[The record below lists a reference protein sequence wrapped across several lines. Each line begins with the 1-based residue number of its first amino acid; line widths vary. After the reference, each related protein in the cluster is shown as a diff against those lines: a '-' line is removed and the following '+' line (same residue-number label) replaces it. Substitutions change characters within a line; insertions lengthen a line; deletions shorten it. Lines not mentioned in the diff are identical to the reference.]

1 MTVEPWTI
9 KYKPKTSK
17 DVAGNKPAIEKLR
30 DWVESWSKG
39 RPSKAAVLLYGPA
52 GVGKTSVT
60 EALARERGWDLVEVN
75 ASDKRSGEILSK
87 IAGLASTQSTL
98 FSKGRLILLDEVDG
112 INLRA
117 DQAAVTTI
125 LQIIKDTQYPLIL
138 TANDPWD
145 PKIRPLR
152 EACLQIELKRVGVRD
167 GVPVLRNI
175 LNQEGVKANEDALKL
190 IIDRDRGDIRS
201 ILNDMQL
208 LSSKTATLTV
218 DDVDL
223 LSGRDRT
230 ESVFEVLRVI
240 FNSRTTASARR
251 ALSISDV
258 DQEMLFQWIFE
269 NAPYQIPKPK
279 ELEEAMSALA
289 ESDLYFGRIRKTQSW
304 HLLSYALD
312 LMTAGVAIAKQ
323 TSPSGWVPMRFPQKI
338 SSMSRTRAIRDV
350 RKKAAA
356 SVGLKSHVS
365 VRRALQLYFPLLRF
379 IHEHNPNEY
388 DRIATWLDSKEEL
401 EDLVAVDAN
410 APLKEPLPER

>member
-9 KYKPKTSK
+9 KYKPKTNK
-17 DVAGNKPAIEKLR
+17 DVAGNKQGIEKLR
-30 DWVESWSKG
+30 ESIESWNKG

-60 EALARERGWDLVEVN
+60 EALAGERGWDLVEIN
-75 ASDKRSGEILSK
+75 ASDKRSGDILAK
-87 IAGLASTQSTL
+87 VAGLASTQSTL

-125 LQIIKDTQYPLIL
+125 LQIIKATQYPLIL

-152 EACLQIELKRVGVRD
+152 EACLQIELKRLGIRD
-167 GVPVLRNI
+167 GVPLLRNI
-175 LNQEGVKANEDALKL
+175 LNQEGVKADEDALRL
-190 IIDRDRGDIRS
+190 ILDRDRGDIRS

-208 LSSKTATLTV
+208 LSSRHGTLTV

-230 ESVFEVLRVI
+230 DSIFEVLRVI
-240 FNSRTTASARR
+240 FNSRTVAAARR

-279 ELEEAMSALA
+279 QLEEAMSALA
-289 ESDLYFGRIRKTQSW
+289 ESDLFFGRIKKTQSW

-323 TSPSGWVPMRFPQKI
+323 TSLSGWVPMRFPQKI

-350 RKKAAA
+350 RKRAAA
-356 SVGLKSHVS
+356 SIGSKSHTS
-365 VRRALQLYFPLLRF
+365 SRRGTKLYLPMIQF
-379 IHEHNPNEY
+379 IHEHDPEKY
-388 DRIATWLDSKEEL
+388 RQIAEWLD
-401 EDLVAVDAN
+401 A
-410 APLKEPLPER
+410 KEPLDEILSLEDDLAA

>member
-1 MTVEPWTI
+1 MTAEPWTN

-17 DVAGNKPAIEKLR
+17 DVAGNKAAIEKLR
-30 DWVESWSKG
+30 DWIESWNKA

-60 EALARERGWDLVEVN
+60 EALARERGWDLVEIN
-75 ASDKRSGEILSK
+75 ASDKRSGEVISK
-87 IAGLASTQSTL
+87 VAGLASTQNTL

-125 LQIIKDTQYPLIL
+125 LQIIKETQYPLIL

-152 EACLQIELKRVGVRD
+152 EACLQIELKRLGVRD
-167 GVPVLRNI
+167 GIPLLRNI
-175 LNQEGVKANEDALKL
+175 LNQEGVKANEDALRL
-190 IIDRDRGDIRS
+190 ILDRDRGDIRS

-208 LSSKTATLTV
+208 LSNRNGTLTV
-218 DDVDL
+218 EDVDL

-230 ESVFEVLRVI
+230 ESIFEVLRVI
-240 FNSRTTASARR
+240 FNSRTVAAARR

-289 ESDLYFGRIRKTQSW
+289 ESDLYFGRIKKTQSW

-312 LMTAGVAIAKQ
+312 LMTAGVAVAKQ

-338 SSMSRTRAIRDV
+338 SSMSRTRSIRDT
-350 RKKAAA
+350 RKKAAT
-356 SVGLKSHVS
+356 SVGIKSHVS
-365 VRRALQLYFPLLRF
+365 VRRAQQLYLPLLRC
-379 IHEHNPNEY
+379 IYEHNPEEY
-388 DRIATWLDSKEEL
+388 ERIAVSLGAKEEL
-401 EDLVAVDAN
+401 DDLLSTEVR
-410 APLKEPLPER
+410 LPS

>member
-30 DWVESWSKG
+30 DWIESWAKD
-39 RPSKAAVLLYGPA
+39 RPTKAAVLLYGPA

-60 EALARERGWDLVEVN
+60 EALARERGWDLVEIN
-75 ASDKRSGEILSK
+75 ASDKRSGEVLSK

-125 LQIIKDTQYPLIL
+125 LQIIKETQFPMIL

-152 EACLQIELKRVGVRD
+152 EACLQIELKRLGIRD
-167 GVPVLRNI
+167 GIPLLRSI
-175 LNQEGVKANEDALKL
+175 LNQEGVKTNEDALRL
-190 IIDRDRGDIRS
+190 ILDRDRGDIRS

-208 LSSKTATLTV
+208 LSSKQGTLTV

-230 ESVFEVLRVI
+230 ESIFEVLRVI
-240 FNSRTTASARR
+240 FNSRTVAAARR

-258 DQEMLFQWIFE
+258 DREMLFQWIFE

-279 ELEEAMSALA
+279 ELNEAMSALA

-312 LMTAGVAIAKQ
+312 LMTAGVSVAKQ

-356 SVGLKSHVS
+356 SIGLKSHVS
-365 VRRALQLYFPLLRF
+365 TRRAPQLYFPLLRF
-379 IHEHNPNEY
+379 IHEHNPKEY
-388 DRIATWLDSKEEL
+388 ERIATSLGAEEEL
-401 EDLVAVDAN
+401 DDLVSSE
-410 APLKEPLPER
+410 LKPPG

>member
-9 KYKPKTSK
+9 KYKAKTSK
-17 DVAGNKPAIEKLR
+17 DLAGNKPAIEKLR
-30 DWVESWSKG
+30 EWIESWSKG

-60 EALARERGWDLVEVN
+60 EALARERGWDLVEIN

-125 LQIIKDTQYPLIL
+125 LQIIKETKYPLIL

-152 EACLQIELKRVGVRD
+152 EACLQIELKRIGVRD
-167 GVPVLRNI
+167 GLPLLRSI
-175 LNQEGVKANEDALKL
+175 LGQEGVKANEDALKL

-208 LSSKTATLTV
+208 LSNKNAALTV
-218 DDVDL
+218 DDIDL

-230 ESVFEVLRVI
+230 ESIFEVLRVI

-251 ALSISDV
+251 ALSISDI

-279 ELEEAMSALA
+279 ELQEAMYALA

-312 LMTAGVAIAKQ
+312 LMTAGVAVAKQ
-323 TSPSGWVPMRFPQKI
+323 TPPSGWVPMRFPQKI

-356 SVGLKSHVS
+356 SIGLKSHVS
-365 VRRALQLYFPLLRF
+365 TRRSPQLYFPLLRF
-379 IHEHNPNEY
+379 IHEHNPKEFE
-388 DRIATWLDSKEEL
+388 RIATSLDAKEEL
-401 EDLVAVDAN
+401 DDLVSSE
-410 APLKEPLPER
+410 LKPPI

>member
-1 MTVEPWTI
+1 MSVEPWTT
-9 KYKPKTSK
+9 KYRPRTSR
-17 DVAGNKPAIEKLR
+17 DVAGNKTAIEKLR

-60 EALARERGWDLVEVN
+60 EALARERGWDLVEIN
-75 ASDKRSGEILSK
+75 ASDKRSGDILAK
-87 IAGLASTQSTL
+87 VAGVASTQSTL

-117 DQAAVTTI
+117 DQGRGAIVR
-125 LQIIKDTQYPLIL
+125 QIIKETQQPLIL

-145 PKIRPLR
+145 PKTRPLR
-152 EACLQIELKRVGVRD
+152 EACLQIELKRLGIRD
-167 GVPVLRNI
+167 GLPLLRNI
-175 LNQEGVKANEDALKL
+175 LNQEGVIANEDALRL
-190 IIDRDRGDIRS
+190 ILDRDRGDIRS

-208 LSSKTATLTV
+208 LSSRHRSLTV

-230 ESVFEVLRVI
+230 ESIFEVLRVI
-240 FNSRTTASARR
+240 FNSRTVASARR

-279 ELEEAMSALA
+279 ELEEAMLVLA
-289 ESDLYFGRIRKTQSW
+289 EADLYFGRIRKTQSW

-312 LMTAGVAIAKQ
+312 LMTAGVAVAKQ

-338 SSMSRTRAIRDV
+338 SSMSRTRSIRDI
-350 RKKAAA
+350 RKSAAA
-356 SVGLKSHVS
+356 SIGLANHVS
-365 VRRALQLYFPLLRF
+365 VRRAPQLYFPLLRF
-379 IHEHNPNEY
+379 IYEHNPDEY
-388 DRIATWLDSKEEL
+388 ERIAASLDAKEEL
-401 EDLVAVDAN
+401 EDLLSSE
-410 APLKEPLPER
+410 LKPPI

>member
-9 KYKPKTSK
+9 KYKPRTSK

-30 DWVESWSKG
+30 DWIESWKNG

-60 EALARERGWDLVEVN
+60 EALAREHGWDLVEIN
-75 ASDKRSGEILSK
+75 ASDQRSGEILSK
-87 IAGLASTQSTL
+87 VAGLASTQGTL
-98 FSKGRLILLDEVDG
+98 FGKGRLILLDEVDG

-117 DQAAVTTI
+117 DQGAVATI
-125 LQIIKDTQYPLIL
+125 LQIIKETQYPLIL

-152 EACLQIELKRVGVRD
+152 EACLQIELKRLGVRD
-167 GVPVLRNI
+167 GLPLLRNI
-175 LNQEGVKANEDALKL
+175 LNQEEVKANEDALRL

-208 LSSKTATLTV
+208 LSSRRGVLTV

-230 ESVFEVLRVI
+230 ESIFEVLRVV
-240 FNSRTTASARR
+240 FNSRTVVAARR

-269 NAPYQIPKPK
+269 NAPYQVPKPK
-279 ELEEAMSALA
+279 ELEEAISALA
-289 ESDLYFGRIRKTQSW
+289 EADLYFGRIRKTQSW

-312 LMTAGVAIAKQ
+312 LMTAGVAVAKQ

-338 SSMSRTRAIRDV
+338 SSMSRTRSIRDI

-356 SVGLKSHVS
+356 SIGLKSHVS
-365 VRRALQLYFPLLRF
+365 VRRAPQLYFPLLRF
-379 IHEHNPNEY
+379 IYEHNPDEY
-388 DRIATWLDSKEEL
+388 ERIAVSLDAKEEI
-401 EDLVAVDAN
+401 EDLLSSE
-410 APLKEPLPER
+410 LKPPI

>member
-30 DWVESWSKG
+30 EWIESWSKG

-125 LQIIKDTQYPLIL
+125 LQIIKETNYPLIL

-152 EACLQIELKRVGVRD
+152 EACLQIELKRIGVRD
-167 GVPVLRNI
+167 GLPLLRNI
-175 LNQEGVKANEDALKL
+175 LGQEGVKANEDALKL

-208 LSSKTATLTV
+208 LSSKNAALTV

-230 ESVFEVLRVI
+230 ESIFEVLRVI

-251 ALSISDV
+251 ALSISDI

-279 ELEEAMSALA
+279 ELQEAMSALA

-356 SVGLKSHVS
+356 SIGLKSHVS
-365 VRRALQLYFPLLRF
+365 TRRSPQLYFPLLRF
-379 IHEHNPNEY
+379 IHEHNPEEFE
-388 DRIATWLDSKEEL
+388 RIAASLDAKEEL
-401 EDLVAVDAN
+401 DDLVSSE
-410 APLKEPLPER
+410 LKPPI

>member
-17 DVAGNKPAIEKLR
+17 DVAGNRPAIEKLR
-30 DWVESWSKG
+30 AWIASWNEG

-60 EALARERGWDLVEVN
+60 EALARERGWDLVEIN
-75 ASDKRSGEILSK
+75 ASDKRSGEVLSK
-87 IAGLASTQSTL
+87 VAGLASTQSTL

-125 LQIIKDTQYPLIL
+125 LQIIKETQYPLIL

-152 EACLQIELKRVGVRD
+152 EACLQIELKRLGIRD
-167 GVPVLRNI
+167 GIPLLRNI
-175 LNQEGVKANEDALKL
+175 LNQEGVKANEDALRL
-190 IIDRDRGDIRS
+190 ILDRDRGDIRS

-208 LSSKTATLTV
+208 LSSRQGTLTV

-230 ESVFEVLRVI
+230 ESIFEVLRVI
-240 FNSRTTASARR
+240 FNSRTVAAARR

-258 DQEMLFQWIFE
+258 DQEMLFQWVFE
-269 NAPYQIPKPK
+269 NAPYQIPRPK

-312 LMTAGVAIAKQ
+312 LMTAGVAVAKQ

-356 SVGLKSHVS
+356 AIALKSHVS
-365 VRRALQLYFPLLRF
+365 TRRAPQLYFPLLRF
-379 IHEHNPNEY
+379 IHEHNPKEY
-388 DRIATWLDSKEEL
+388 ERIATSVGAEEEL
-401 EDLVAVDAN
+401 DDL
-410 APLKEPLPER
+410 LSSEFKLPA

>member
-312 LMTAGVAIAKQ
+312 LMTAGVAVAKQ

-338 SSMSRTRAIRDV
+338 SSMSRTRAIREV

-356 SVGLKSHVS
+356 SIGLRSHVS
-365 VRRALQLYFPLLRF
+365 TRRAPQLYFPLLRF
-379 IHEHNPNEY
+379 IHEHNPREY
-388 DRIATWLDSKEEL
+388 ERIATSLDAEEEL
-401 EDLVAVDAN
+401 DDLFSSE
-410 APLKEPLPER
+410 LKQSF

>member
-312 LMTAGVAIAKQ
+312 LMTAGVAVAKQ

-338 SSMSRTRAIRDV
+338 SSMSRTRAIREV

-356 SVGLKSHVS
+356 SIGLRSHVS
-365 VRRALQLYFPLLRF
+365 TRRAPQLYFPLLRF
-379 IHEHNPNEY
+379 IHEHNPREY
-388 DRIATWLDSKEEL
+388 ERIATSLDAEEEL
-401 EDLVAVDAN
+401 DDLFSSE
-410 APLKEPLPER
+410 LKQPF

>member
-30 DWVESWSKG
+30 DWIESWNKG

-60 EALARERGWDLVEVN
+60 EALARERRWDLVEIN
-75 ASDKRSGEILSK
+75 ASDKRSGDILAK
-87 IAGLASTQSTL
+87 VAGLASTQSTL

-125 LQIIKDTQYPLIL
+125 LQIIKETQYPLIL

-152 EACLQIELKRVGVRD
+152 EACLQIELKRLGIRD
-167 GVPVLRNI
+167 GLPLLRNI
-175 LNQEGVKANEDALKL
+175 LNQEGVKADEDALRL
-190 IIDRDRGDIRS
+190 ILDRDRGDIRS

-208 LSSKTATLTV
+208 LSSRHGTLTV

-230 ESVFEVLRVI
+230 ESIFEVLRVV
-240 FNSRTTASARR
+240 FNSRTVAAARR

-269 NAPYQIPKPK
+269 NAPYQIPKPR

-289 ESDLYFGRIRKTQSW
+289 ESDLYFGRIKKTQSW

-323 TSPSGWVPMRFPQKI
+323 TSPGGWVPMRFPQKI
-338 SSMSRTRAIRDV
+338 SSMSRTRAIRDTR
-350 RKKAAA
+350 RKAGAFI
-356 SVGLKSHVS
+356 GHRSHVS
-365 VRRALQLYFPLLRF
+365 SRRATPLYLPLIQF
-379 IHEHNPNEY
+379 VYEHNPRKYEE
-388 DRIATWLDSKEEL
+388 IANWLNAKEEL
-401 EDLVAVDAN
+401 DCLLIE
-410 APLKEPLPER
+410 

>member
-1 MTVEPWTI
+1 MSVEPWTT
-9 KYKPKTSK
+9 KYRPRTSK

-30 DWVESWSKG
+30 DWIESWSKG

-60 EALARERGWDLVEVN
+60 EALARERGWDLVEIN
-75 ASDKRSGEILSK
+75 ASDKRRGDILAK
-87 IAGLASTQSTL
+87 VAGLASTQSTL

-117 DQAAVTTI
+117 DQGAVATI
-125 LQIIKDTQYPLIL
+125 LQIIKETQYPLIL

-145 PKIRPLR
+145 PKTRPLR
-152 EACLQIELKRVGVRD
+152 EACLQIELKRLGVRD
-167 GVPVLRNI
+167 GLPLLRNI
-175 LNQEGVKANEDALKL
+175 LNQEGVKANEDAIRL

-208 LSSKTATLTV
+208 LSSSHVTLTV

-230 ESVFEVLRVI
+230 ESIFEVLRVI
-240 FNSRTTASARR
+240 FNSRTVAAARR

-269 NAPYQIPKPK
+269 NAPYQIPKPD
-279 ELEEAMSALA
+279 ELERAISALA
-289 ESDLYFGRIRKTQSW
+289 DADMYFARIRKTQSW

-312 LMTAGVAIAKQ
+312 LMTAGVAVAKQ
-323 TSPSGWVPMRFPQKI
+323 TPTSGWVPMRFPQRI
-338 SSMSRTRAIRDV
+338 SSMSRTRMSRDL
-350 RKKAAA
+350 RKK
-356 SVGLKSHVS
+356 VGVAIGQKSHVS
-365 VRRALQLYFPLLRF
+365 ARRAQQLYFPLIRF
-379 IHEHNPNEY
+379 AYEHSPEKFEQIAVWLEAKDELNEMLS
-388 DRIATWLDSKEEL
+388 AEL
-401 EDLVAVDAN
+401 
-410 APLKEPLPER
+410 K

>member
-1 MTVEPWTI
+1 MIVAPWTI

-30 DWVESWSKG
+30 EWIESWSKG

-125 LQIIKDTQYPLIL
+125 LQIIKETKYPLIL

-152 EACLQIELKRVGVRD
+152 EACLQIELKRLGVRD
-167 GVPVLRNI
+167 GLPLLRNI
-175 LNQEGVKANEDALKL
+175 LSQEGVKSNEDALKL

-208 LSSKTATLTV
+208 LSSKNATLTV

-230 ESVFEVLRVI
+230 ESIFEVLRVI

-251 ALSISDV
+251 ALSISDI

-279 ELEEAMSALA
+279 ELQEAMSALA

-312 LMTAGVAIAKQ
+312 LMTAGVAVAKQ

-356 SVGLKSHVS
+356 SIGLKSHVS
-365 VRRALQLYFPLLRF
+365 TRRSPQLYFPLLRF
-379 IHEHNPNEY
+379 IYEHNPEEFE
-388 DRIATWLDSKEEL
+388 RIATSLGAKEEL
-401 EDLVAVDAN
+401 DDLVSSD
-410 APLKEPLPER
+410 LKPPI